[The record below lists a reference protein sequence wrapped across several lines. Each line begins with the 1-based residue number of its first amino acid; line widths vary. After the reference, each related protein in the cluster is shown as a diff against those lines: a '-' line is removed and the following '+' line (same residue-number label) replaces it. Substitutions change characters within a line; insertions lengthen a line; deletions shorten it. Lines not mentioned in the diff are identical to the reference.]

1 MIFNNTADFGNI
13 RDKPVW
19 VNTMI
24 QKAHIEVNEMGVQ
37 ATASAGKRLWI

>member
-24 QKAHIEVNEMGVQ
+24 QKAYIEVNEMGVQ